1 MNNEQIKKWIE
12 DNLCTREVARSIT
25 GQSDSAFGQS
35 LATGRISPFVEL
47 ESGKRV
53 VRLYLRS
60 DLEDYAKNKR
70 KL

>member
-1 MNNEQIKKWIE
+1 MDNEQIKQWIMN
-12 DNLCTREVARSIT
+12 NLCTREVARGIT

-60 DLEDYAKNKR
+60 DLEKYAKAK
-70 KL
+70 KQ